1 MARSCGGGR
10 CTSGL
15 EGPSPKGRRKAGDR
29 GRKTGEKGRREV
41 EREQS
46 EEQGE
51 SGEQGGERGPGSR
64 KGDRRPH
71 SPLPQ

>member
-15 EGPSPKGRRKAGDR
+15 EGPSPKGRRKAG
-29 GRKTGEKGRREV
+29 EKGRREV
-41 EREQS
+41 EREQR

-51 SGEQGGERGPGSR
+51 SGEQGGERGPGNR
-64 KGDRRPH
+64 EGDRRPH